1 MRKGR
6 PPMTTLSHLEPVNR
20 RISTQKTQP
29 RTFFSASVSSLDIIQ
44 HVSITRVYD
53 QLHAEHAPPG
63 TPARKPNPKARGI
76 GFWRLGD
83 GENIK
88 LDDHTGTYFDFARG
102 EGGGIL
108 ALIQKVRECSKQEA
122 LRWLADMAGIPFSTD
137 RRRRQDTA
145 PIWMQAK
152 VWGWQRECLCR

>member
-1 MRKGR
+1 
-6 PPMTTLSHLEPVNR
+6 
-20 RISTQKTQP
+20 
-29 RTFFSASVSSLDIIQ
+29 
-44 HVSITRVYD
+44 
-53 QLHAEHAPPG
+53 
-63 TPARKPNPKARGI
+63 ARGI

-152 VWGWQRECLCR
+152 VWGWQRECLASLEQNRRAFSEAYYRAFRYLFKKGLDAPA